1 MDKLGW
7 AFLGLITVVLC
18 VGFYF
23 GVVGGLVYICSLVF
37 RFEFSWMLTLG
48 ACSLIILI
56 WLALR
61 KK

>member
-18 VGFYF
+18 VSFFF
-23 GVVGGLVYICSLVF
+23 GVVGGLVYICSLAF

-48 ACSLIILI
+48 VCSLIVLI
-56 WLALR
+56 WIALR